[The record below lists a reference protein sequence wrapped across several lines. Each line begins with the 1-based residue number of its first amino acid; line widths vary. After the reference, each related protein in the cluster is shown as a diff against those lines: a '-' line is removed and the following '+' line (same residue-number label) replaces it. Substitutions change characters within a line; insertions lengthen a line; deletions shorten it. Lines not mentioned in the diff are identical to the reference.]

1 MELNEEKDKSKKL
14 QNIINDLNNT
24 ISQLKKKNVIDNKKY
39 DEEIKS
45 YMKKIEVTNN
55 HIKKITLE
63 NNNLKN
69 EIKKVKEQNNSNN
82 SDKML
87 KLYEKIEKLNEKI
100 EELNEK
106 IKRYPFIIEKGERMF
121 SIIFQSATINYSM
134 ICKNTDTIHKL
145 ELELYNQYPDLSKTN
160 NFFLCKG
167 NYLDK
172 YEELEKYHLKNSDI
186 IIVNQS
192 EF

>member
-1 MELNEEKDKSKKL
+1 MKKELKEEKDKNKKL
-14 QNIINDLNNT
+14 QDTINDLNNT
-24 ISQLKKKNVIDNKKY
+24 NNQLKKKNKKY
-39 DEEIKS
+39 NEEIKS
-45 YMKKIEVTNN
+45 YIKKIEVMTND
-55 HIKKITLE
+55 IQKITLE

-69 EIKKVKEQNNSNN
+69 KIKKVKEQNNPNN

-87 KLYEKIEKLNEKI
+87 RLYEKIEELNEKIEKLNEKI
-100 EELNEK
+100 Q
-106 IKRYPFIIEKGERMF
+106 RYPFTLEDGERMF

-145 ELELYNQYPDLSKTN
+145 ESELYKQYPDLSKTN

-167 NYLDK
+167 TVLDK
-172 YEELEKYHLKNSDI
+172 YEELEKFHLKNSDI
-186 IIVNQS
+186 ILLNQR

>member
-1 MELNEEKDKSKKL
+1 MKKELKEEKDKNKKL
-14 QNIINDLNNT
+14 QDTINDLNNT
-24 ISQLKKKNVIDNKKY
+24 NNQLKKKNKKY
-39 DEEIKS
+39 NEEIKS
-45 YMKKIEVTNN
+45 YIKKIEVMTND
-55 HIKKITLE
+55 IQKITLE

-69 EIKKVKEQNNSNN
+69 KIKKVKEQNNPNN

-87 KLYEKIEKLNEKI
+87 RLYEKIEELNEKIEKLNEKI
-100 EELNEK
+100 Q
-106 IKRYPFIIEKGERMF
+106 RYPFTLEDGERMF

-145 ELELYNQYPDLSKTN
+145 ESELYKQYPDLSKTN

-167 NYLDK
+167 TVLDK
-172 YEELEKYHLKNSDI
+172 YKKLEEFHLNNGDI

-192 EF
+192 EY